1 MTNLLSLIQSAIE
14 PSLTRG
20 ISGYLGEPE
29 SSTKSALMA
38 AIPAVL
44 AAIAGQGSTPSGAD
58 QLLGTLRSPDID
70 PELATNLPVALG
82 GPTTDTLIQQGTSLA
97 SSIFGGRQGALTNAL
112 ASSSGIKSSTVTRL
126 LGLVVP
132 LVLGLLKK
140 HVSSHRLDAG
150 GLSKLMAGQQDFL
163 RGALDSRLA
172 GALGLP
178 SVEAVAADAGART
191 RETTRAVREEA
202 VHAADRGSGMLR
214 KLVPWLVA
222 AAVVLALFSILRNQG
237 RKAGE
242 TVETAAKATADAASS
257 AAEAVKGKIKSLTL
271 PGGIT
276 IEASEGGF
284 IDSFAAILADPKAS
298 IDKGLA
304 FDAVNFETGSAT
316 LTAESREQL
325 EQLGS
330 LLEAYPAV
338 VIRVEGYTDTS
349 GDPATNLKLS
359 RDRAA
364 AVKAALVGGGIA
376 AERIESRGFGQERP
390 VASNATE
397 EGRAQNRR
405 VEVVVVKR

>member
-1 MTNLLSLIQSAIE
+1 
-14 PSLTRG
+14 
-20 ISGYLGEPE
+20 
-29 SSTKSALMA
+29 
-38 AIPAVL
+38 
-44 AAIAGQGSTPSGAD
+44 
-58 QLLGTLRSPDID
+58 
-70 PELATNLPVALG
+70 
-82 GPTTDTLIQQGTSLA
+82 
-97 SSIFGGRQGALTNAL
+97 
-112 ASSSGIKSSTVTRL
+112 
-126 LGLVVP
+126 
-132 LVLGLLKK
+132 
-140 HVSSHRLDAG
+140 
-150 GLSKLMAGQQDFL
+150 MAGQQDFL

-191 RETTRAVREEA
+191 RETTRAVREKA
-202 VHAADRGSGMLR
+202 VQAADRGSGMFR

-242 TVETAAKATADAASS
+242 TVQTAAKATADAASS
-257 AAEAVKGKIKSLTL
+257 TAEAVKGKIKSLTL

-276 IEASEGGF
+276 IEAPEGGF
-284 IDSFAAILADPKAS
+284 IDSFAAVLADPKAS
-298 IDKGLA
+298 IDRGLA

-338 VIRVEGYTDTS
+338 IIRVEGYTDTS
-349 GDPATNLKLS
+349 GDPAANLKLS

-364 AVKAALVGGGIA
+364 AVKAALVGEGIA
-376 AERIESRGFGQERP
+376 DGRIEATGFGQERP